1 MSARQALSRLTTWQE
16 HSLLIETLP
25 VPSLDS
31 HLHKLCMDV
40 SSATF
45 FPSNLENFNLDQNGD
60 KLQRPEKLPMQ
71 SDMCRKQNSL
81 PMASNYFLLSNKGIR
96 SPFKTRQGTNQRNGL
111 TLGSSLKWVHTTVTM
126 SVSMAPGQ
134 SQREIVSF

>member
-1 MSARQALSRLTTWQE
+1 MSARQALSRLTTLQE

-60 KLQRPEKLPMQ
+60 KLQRPEKLLMQ
-71 SDMCRKQNSL
+71 SDMYSKQSSL
-81 PMASNYFLLSNKGIR
+81 PMAANNFLLSNKATR
-96 SPFKTRQGTNQRNGL
+96 SPFKTKQGTNQRNG
-111 TLGSSLKWVHTTVTM
+111 
-126 SVSMAPGQ
+126 
-134 SQREIVSF
+134 